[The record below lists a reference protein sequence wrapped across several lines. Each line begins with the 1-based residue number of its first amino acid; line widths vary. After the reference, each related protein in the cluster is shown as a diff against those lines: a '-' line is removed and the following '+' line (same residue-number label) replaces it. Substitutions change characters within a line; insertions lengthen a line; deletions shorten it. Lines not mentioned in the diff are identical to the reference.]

1 MAATTT
7 RKRGAPGHTC
17 LVEKQMKRRCPAKTV
32 HFASS
37 FTERTAENI
46 FNGLSESEEQALR
59 STLWHT
65 VSQWLELGCL
75 RFMCGHFRRDRPTKN
90 DRTLSF
96 FVPQSLDTQKFMQ
109 EQVQTVQLL
118 QAVQGNV
125 SLVEPMYCA
134 RGFESF
140 QSTSLRAELR
150 RLRLQYFMAVFELQG
165 KGAHPG
171 MIGEAAKRNSSYAVQ
186 RARRNALQDEEE
198 AQRFQRNVCDHPN
211 TMENCFKT
219 PTLSLQSQMSATM
232 SLRHMIPKSF
242 GAAAVSRQ
250 SLAQVT
256 FLSHRRRNTVD
267 VSKLREMNRRFLQGL
282 DGGSSTLSSAR
293 PLTASF
299 KGNAPSAAPS
309 VLGNQGSTLD
319 LLNSALEATE

>member
-65 VSQWLELGCL
+65 
-75 RFMCGHFRRDRPTKN
+75 
-90 DRTLSF
+90 
-96 FVPQSLDTQKFMQ
+96 SLDTQKFMQ

>member
-65 VSQWLELGCL
+65 
-75 RFMCGHFRRDRPTKN
+75 
-90 DRTLSF
+90 
-96 FVPQSLDTQKFMQ
+96 SLDTQKFMQ

-219 PTLSLQSQMSATM
+219 PTLSFQSQMSATM